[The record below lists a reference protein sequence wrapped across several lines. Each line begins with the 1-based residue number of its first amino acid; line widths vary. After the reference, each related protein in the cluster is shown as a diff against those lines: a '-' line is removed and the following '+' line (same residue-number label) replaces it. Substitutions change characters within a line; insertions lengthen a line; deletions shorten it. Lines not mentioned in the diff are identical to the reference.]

1 MTDPSSA
8 LGPVP
13 SAERITVV
21 DCLRG
26 AALFGILAANMRGF
40 AAPAE
45 AYMRPELL
53 WSGIDLFVQSL
64 VDWLISGKFI
74 TIFSALFGA
83 GFAILMERAAA
94 RGYGASFYLRRMTV
108 LLAIGVIHAFLI
120 WWGDILVSYALCGF
134 FLVLFRRRAQRTVF
148 WWGQG
153 LYWLVILAFLAFYIA
168 MLAGAPPPEF
178 APATPEQ
185 VQQSIQTYSSG
196 SFVEIARLR
205 AREWAMLNSF
215 VLFLTRILGMFLF
228 GVWIWRQGYL
238 QRPVDHLDWWRA
250 AWRWGLPLG
259 IVGNGMTAAA
269 VYWFGVD
276 PLAISAVT
284 IILFAVQSA
293 AVPALSLA
301 YAAAIVLLYQDE
313 AWRARLQ
320 PFSYVGRMAL
330 TNYLM
335 QSVVCTMLFYSY
347 GLGLFGRVGPA
358 LALPLAVVVYA
369 LQVPISKWWL
379 DRHPYGPVEWLW
391 RRLTYG
397 NFSRQPVATGTR
409 LSG

>member
-1 MTDPSSA
+1 MTYPPSA

-45 AYMRPELL
+45 AYLRP
-53 WSGIDLFVQSL
+53 DLMWTGPDLIAQSM

-94 RGYGASFYLRRMTV
+94 RNRGIVFYLRRMTV
-108 LLAIGVIHAFLI
+108 LLVIGALHAFLL
-120 WWGDILVSYALCGF
+120 WWGDILMSYAVCGF
-134 FLVLFRRRAQRTVF
+134 VLLLFRNRSQRTVF

-153 LYWLVILAFLAFYIA
+153 LYWFILLLFAGFYIA
-168 MLAGAPPPEF
+168 VLTGVPPPEF
-178 APATPEQ
+178 PSATPERIQ
-185 VQQSIQTYSSG
+185 ESIRTYTSG
-196 SFVEIARLR
+196 TFGEIMRLR

-215 VLFLTRILGMFLF
+215 IVFLTRVLGLFLL
-228 GVWIWRQGYL
+228 GVYIWRQGYL
-238 QRPVDHLDWWRA
+238 KDPAAHLDWWRR
-250 AWRWGLPLG
+250 AWQWGLPIGLVGNFIVIVAIYWMGINPMRTSLAMLG
-259 IVGNGMTAAA
+259 IFT
-269 VYWFGVD
+269 
-276 PLAISAVT
+276 L
-284 IILFAVQSA
+284 QSA

-301 YAAAIVLLYQDE
+301 YTAGIVLLYQHE
-313 AWRARLQ
+313 TWRRRLQ

-335 QSVVCTMLFYSY
+335 QSLICTTIFYSY
-347 GLGLFGRVGPA
+347 GLGLYGRVGPA
-358 LALPLAVVVYA
+358 LAVPLTILVYG
-369 LQVPISKWWL
+369 LQVPFSQWWL
-379 DRHPYGPVEWLW
+379 ERHQYGPMEWLW

-397 NFSRQPVATGTR
+397 QFTR
-409 LSG
+409 PAAMAG